1 MLQVLQYVITTLK
14 NDATLQ
20 TYLGTSPTRVFP
32 QGVDTSPENMPC
44 ITVFNVSEV
53 THTNPRSER
62 EGMIQVDI
70 WVNKG
75 TASLSPQ
82 LLSETIYERVL
93 TLMNFDQ
100 YQSGYGNSLLRWSR
114 EDFMLD
120 QFESDRRIYHKV
132 IRWKWWARPQS

>member
-1 MLQVLQYVITTLK
+1 MLQILQYVITTLK

-32 QGVDTSPENMPC
+32 QGVDISPENLPC
-44 ITVFNVSEV
+44 ITVFNVSEI
-53 THTNPRSER
+53 THTTER
-62 EGMIQVDI
+62 NERDGTIQIDI
-70 WVNKG
+70 WVNAG
-75 TASLSPQ
+75 TATLSPQ
-82 LLSETIYERVL
+82 LLSETIAERVL
-93 TLMNFDQ
+93 ILLNFAQ

-114 EDFMLD
+114 EDMMVD